1 MDEPVERLDEL
12 TENLGDIELAN
23 KLFGVASPVKDMV
36 RRTGA
41 QTLLDV
47 GCGSA
52 DIPIDVL
59 DDAQRRG
66 ASLRVTC
73 LDRSPQMLQ
82 IARANA
88 QGRSNLEFVEADGM
102 ALPFADGAFDI
113 ATCNLA
119 LHHFDPPEAI
129 AMLRE
134 LRRVAAR
141 TPLVCDLVRSPL
153 AYIAVLAYSRLVTRN
168 RLTRHDGPLSVR
180 RAYTPNEAHSLALA
194 AGWRAPVVSFQPFFR
209 MTLHDI

>member
-12 TENLGDIELAN
+12 TENLGDIERAN
-23 KLFGVASPVKDMV
+23 KLFGVASPVKAIV

-41 QTLLDV
+41 TTLLDV

-52 DIPIDVL
+52 DIPIAVL

-66 ASLRVTC
+66 APLRVTC

-88 QGRSNLEFVEADGM
+88 KDRSNLEFVEADGM

-119 LHHFDPPEAI
+119 LHHFEPPEAI
-129 AMLRE
+129 RMLGE
-134 LRRVAAR
+134 LRRVSAR

-153 AYIAVLAYSRLVTRN
+153 AYVAVVAYARLVTRN

-180 RAYTPNEAHSLALA
+180 RAYTPSEARSLALA
-194 AGWRAPVVSFQPFFR
+194 AGWRSAKVSLQPFFR
-209 MTLHDI
+209 MTLHDL